1 MLYCDYNSINKKYK
15 EEKCKMRKD
24 MLSAERR
31 KSILDILKRDGRVVV
46 PALSNELSVSIDT
59 IRRDLR
65 DLASEGHLLRV
76 HGGALPSSPASTS
89 FTDRQRHLTAEK
101 ISIAARAAQMVENG
115 MVIVIGGGITNVQ
128 TAEHFPYD
136 LHATVI
142 THNPPVAVALADH
155 SEVEVILVGGKLFK
169 YTMVTV
175 GAETVEAFRRVRADL
190 CFMGVCSLHPE
201 VGLSNIH
208 YEEAQVQ
215 RALIDCAGEV
225 VALASSEKL
234 GTAGPFVIGSLSEL
248 NLIITDQKISEEGI
262 QPYKAL
268 GIEVIRA

>member
-1 MLYCDYNSINKKYK
+1 
-15 EEKCKMRKD
+15 

-31 KSILDILKRDGRVVV
+31 KLILDILKRDGRVVV
-46 PALSNELSVSIDT
+46 PPLSQELGVSIDT
-59 IRRDLR
+59 VRRDLR
-65 DLASEGHLLRV
+65 DLGAEGYLQRV
-76 HGGALPSSPASTS
+76 RGGALPSSPAITS

-101 ISIAARAAQMVENG
+101 ISIAAKAAQMVENG

-136 LHATVI
+136 LRATVI

-155 SEVEVILVGGKLFK
+155 PDIEVILVGGKVFK

-175 GAETVEAFRRVRADL
+175 GSETVEAFRRVRADL
-190 CFMGVCSLHPE
+190 CFLGVCSLHPE
-201 VGLSNIH
+201 VGISNIH
-208 YEEAQVQ
+208 YDEAQVQ

-234 GTAGPFVIGSLSEL
+234 GTAGPFVIGSISEL
-248 NLIITDQKISEEGI
+248 NLIITDQKVGDKAIE
-262 QPYKAL
+262 PYKNL